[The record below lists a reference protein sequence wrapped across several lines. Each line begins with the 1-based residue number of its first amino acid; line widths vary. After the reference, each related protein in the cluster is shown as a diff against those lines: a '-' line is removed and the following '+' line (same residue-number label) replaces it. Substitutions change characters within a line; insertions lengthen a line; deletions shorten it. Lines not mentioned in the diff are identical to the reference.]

1 MKNNIKKKIN
11 EDRERKKQAIKLLEE
26 MDVPDIKCGLGSW
39 TPRWLQVFATKEM
52 YLIGYC
58 IVGLVIGMFFTYS
71 VSTISTLE
79 KRFKLSSIMLAGND
93 VSQILL
99 SILVAYYGNYG
110 NRPKWLGIGVLS
122 ASFSCFLAAVP
133 HFIYGPGEDAVML
146 AQSLSTTSSNSS
158 TGDQSTIITNK
169 NDLCYAPFIGD
180 CSEGGSDF
188 NSGNIGPVIILFL
201 SEFFVGVAVTV
212 FYSIGLIY
220 LDDNVNKKD
229 SPLYYVRVCGPVLGF
244 FLGSKCLSIYID
256 PKYKPNISL
265 RDPRWLGAWW
275 IGVASLVASVFG
287 FGVSGIVI
295 KIFRPGPRF
304 ITGYS
309 CFLTI
314 FGSIAMFGLM
324 FIGCPKLEVVGPN
337 YNDIGTCNENC
348 DCSDRYSPVCS
359 EDGLTT
365 FYSACYAGCT
375 IVNSSAAPVE
385 YLNCACVKST
395 ENAPLLNS
403 MEHAADIY
411 QVSNTTSMGG
421 KTIQGYCPETCDT
434 FFYYILLTTIAR
446 AIDSTGRIG
455 GTLVYLRSIE
465 EHDKGLAMG
474 VSTVL
479 ISLFSFIPAPIIM
492 GAVVDS
498 SCIIWDNTCGQKGN
512 CWLYDSDKFRIL
524 IHVVPAVLMLISLL
538 GDIFVFINS
547 RRP

>member
-1 MKNNIKKKIN
+1 MWV
-11 EDRERKKQAIKLLEE
+11 RV
-26 MDVPDIKCGLGSW
+26 MD
-39 TPRWLQVFATKEM
+39 TQVVTGFR
-52 YLIGYC
+52 Y
-58 IVGLVIGMFFTYS
+58 
-71 VSTISTLE
+71 
-79 KRFKLSSIMLAGND
+79 KRNVFNRILYSIMLAGND

-146 AQSLSTTSSNSS
+146 AQSFSTTSSNSS
-158 TGDQSTIITNK
+158 TGAQSTITNK
-169 NDLCYAPFIGD
+169 NDLCYAPYIGD

-188 NSGNIGPVIILFL
+188 NSGYIGPVIILFI
-201 SEFFVGVAVTV
+201 SEFFVGIAVTV

-229 SPLYYVRVCGPVLGF
+229 SPFYFFNRFLVLTCVLLVCGF
-244 FLGSKCLSIYID
+244 FILFFPRTLPSTLYKQIKRIEKQEEKPLRPDINKQFLLHYID
-256 PKYKPNISL
+256 LAKEKQRFTKPLQS
-265 RDPRWLGAWW
+265 
-275 IGVASLVASVFG
+275 VASLVASIFG

-295 KIFRPGPRF
+295 KIFRPGPRI

-309 CFLTI
+309 CFLTV
-314 FGSIAMFGLM
+314 FGSLAMFGLM
-324 FIGCPKLEVVGPN
+324 FIGCPKLDVIGPN
-337 YNDIGTCNENC
+337 Y
-348 DCSDRYSPVCS
+348 
-359 EDGLTT
+359 
-365 FYSACYAGCT
+365 
-375 IVNSSAAPVE
+375 
-385 YLNCACVKST
+385 K
-395 ENAPLLNS
+395 
-403 MEHAADIY
+403 
-411 QVSNTTSMGG
+411 
-421 KTIQGYCPETCDT
+421 
-434 FFYYILLTTIAR
+434 
-446 AIDSTGRIG
+446 
-455 GTLVYLRSIE
+455 SIE

-538 GDIFVFINS
+538 GDIFVFINNLENS
-547 RRP
+547 NLSLLDI